1 MKATLHSTAFLVFM
15 ALGTAVIAQ
24 DAMTV
29 SEFFE
34 YRDYDF
40 DSVEIEAE
48 TITPGL
54 YVLSGRGGNV
64 VASIGEQGVLIVDD
78 QYPALAPKIIA
89 AIRDLGGHDVD
100 FVINTHWH
108 FDHTMANPTFSEAGA
123 WVVSHTNSRR
133 MMTDSQVINLVSY
146 AVEQPKSPPEGL
158 PVITYDDRMQLHFN
172 DEQID
177 LLHFGAAHTTG
188 DTAVIFRR
196 HNAVHMGDVF
206 FSRSYPFI
214 DVDNGGSLDG
224 VILFCETVLNEI
236 AEDTVVIPGHG
247 RLATYADLKGYTEML
262 RTIRDRIAT
271 LIADGAT
278 LDEVI
283 AANPT
288 AEWDADWRNS
298 IRLLDRVYADLTR

>member
-1 MKATLHSTAFLVFM
+1 MKATLQSTSFLVFI

-24 DAMTV
+24 DAMTIP
-29 SEFFE
+29 EFFE
-34 YRDYDF
+34 YRDIDF
-40 DSVEIEAE
+40 ESIEIETE

-54 YVLSGRGGNV
+54 YVLFGSGGNV

-89 AIRDLGGHDVD
+89 AIRNLGGHDVD

-108 FDHTMANPTFSEAGA
+108 FDHTMANSTFSEAGA
-123 WVVSHTNSRR
+123 WVVSHANSRR
-133 MMTDSQVINLVSY
+133 MMTDSQVVNLVSY

-158 PVITYDDRMQLHFN
+158 PVITYGDRMQLHFN

-196 HNAVHMGDVF
+196 HNAVHMGDIF

-214 DVDNGGSLDG
+214 DADNGGSLDG
-224 VILFCETVLNEI
+224 VILFCEAVLNEI
-236 AEDTVVIPGHG
+236 ADDTVVIPGHG

-262 RTIRDRIAT
+262 RTIRDRIAA

-283 AANPT
+283 AAKPT
-288 AEWDADWRNS
+288 AEWDADWRNP
-298 IRLLDRVYADLTR
+298 IRLLNRAYADLTR

>member
-89 AIRDLGGHDVD
+89 PMTNADNLAV
-100 FVINTHWH
+100 
-108 FDHTMANPTFSEAGA
+108 TM
-123 WVVSHTNSRR
+123 
-133 MMTDSQVINLVSY
+133 
-146 AVEQPKSPPEGL
+146 
-158 PVITYDDRMQLHFN
+158 
-172 DEQID
+172 
-177 LLHFGAAHTTG
+177 
-188 DTAVIFRR
+188 
-196 HNAVHMGDVF
+196 
-206 FSRSYPFI
+206 
-214 DVDNGGSLDG
+214 
-224 VILFCETVLNEI
+224 
-236 AEDTVVIPGHG
+236 
-247 RLATYADLKGYTEML
+247 
-262 RTIRDRIAT
+262 
-271 LIADGAT
+271 LI
-278 LDEVI
+278 
-283 AANPT
+283 
-288 AEWDADWRNS
+288 S
-298 IRLLDRVYADLTR
+298 S

>member
-1 MKATLHSTAFLVFM
+1 MNVTLQSTSFLVFI

-24 DAMTV
+24 DAMTIP
-29 SEFFE
+29 EFFE
-34 YRDYDF
+34 YRDIDF
-40 DSVEIEAE
+40 ESIEIETE

-54 YVLSGRGGNV
+54 YVLFGSGGNV

-89 AIRDLGGHDVD
+89 AIRNLGGHDVD

-108 FDHTMANPTFSEAGA
+108 FDHTMANSTFSEAGA
-123 WVVSHTNSRR
+123 WVVSHANSRR
-133 MMTDSQVINLVSY
+133 MMTDSQVINLVAY

-158 PVITYDDRMQLHFN
+158 PVITYGDRMQLHFN
-172 DEQID
+172 NEQIH

-206 FSRSYPFI
+206 WSRSYPFV
-214 DVDNGGSLDG
+214 DADNGGSLDG
-224 VILFCETVLNEI
+224 VILFCEAVLNEI
-236 AEDTVVIPGHG
+236 TDDTVVIPGHG
-247 RLATYADLKGYTEML
+247 PLATYADLKGYTEML
-262 RTIRDRIAT
+262 RTIRDRIAA

-283 AANPT
+283 AAKPT
-288 AEWDADWRNS
+288 AEWDAVWRNP
-298 IRLLDRVYADLTR
+298 IRLLDRAYADLTR